1 MLARPE
7 AFGDGARVRQ
17 ALGIRGRQCAALQVR
32 RAFAEPKLRQCRA
45 RASVIT
51 SSHRRHARKAAESLV
66 ERDVHRVEELHRR
79 GRFP

>member
-1 MLARPE
+1 
-7 AFGDGARVRQ
+7 
-17 ALGIRGRQCAALQVR
+17 
-32 RAFAEPKLRQCRA
+32 
-45 RASVIT
+45 VIT